1 MTPARTGDLVC
12 IRRMGIP
19 ILVEV
24 TEVLTETAYNTGYIG
39 RVVGSEIVPYQV
51 EFLHSDL
58 VPCPGTNMEPIFAD
72 VAAPDPA
79 AFIRAETQRRLSQRN
94 HTRPLPTHRYY
105 RAHDMELLF
114 RVLRNMILL
123 RLQEVVV
130 GESNGDSSPDL
141 SWCIRMDTLMLRV
154 DAAVYETLQ
163 QRLNEQVLAGLG
175 FRVIYLGV
183 DPTMGDEYIGIVL
196 EETELSLG

>member
-24 TEVLTETAYNTGYIG
+24 TEVLTETSYNTGYSG
-39 RVVGSEIVPYQV
+39 RVVGSEIVPYEV

-58 VPCPGTNMEPIFAD
+58 VPCPGTNMEPILAD
-72 VAAPDPA
+72 VVLPKPDE
-79 AFIRAETQRRLSQRN
+79 FVRAEIQRRLATRG
-94 HTRPLPTHRYY
+94 HTRPLNSY
-105 RAHDMELLF
+105 RHFRDHDMALLF
-114 RVLRNMILL
+114 RVLRNMLLL
-123 RLQEVVV
+123 RLREVVV
-130 GESNGDSSPDL
+130 GGGNNDQADL

-154 DAAVYETLQ
+154 DAAVYDILK
-163 QRLNEQVLAGLG
+163 QRLNTEVLMGLG

-196 EETELSLG
+196 EETDI